1 MSDQPDTPDQ
11 SLDSP
16 QSGQRNRQPESP
28 ASPPLLFEPHQTPR
42 SSGFVRWGF
51 AVLIGIA
58 WLSSGIFVVG
68 TDEVAVL
75 QVFGR
80 AERTTDGVVVLRSSG
95 LYFHCP
101 WPITRIQR
109 VRLNEVRTVTVGSSE
124 LDQINSGGDFL
135 RVMDES
141 QQTQLLSGDK
151 NILHVQL
158 NVNYR
163 IASDQIGDW
172 LFSSTDVE
180 RRLKLLAGSVLADVV
195 LRSGVDFVH
204 TLGHNEIRQA
214 VLTGLHQQIEQ
225 NSLGVEIDDV
235 TIASVAPPVRVK
247 ADFVDVMNARADRET
262 YVNRARSY
270 ESQREADAKA
280 EAAKL
285 ENEAQSYA
293 RRKLDLAR
301 AEAES
306 FSRLINQF
314 ELAAASGSSSYS
326 EVRQMALRRQLIDTL
341 QEVLSR
347 ADAKVV
353 LDSGKQVDITLHR
366 NPRGQ

>member
-1 MSDQPDTPDQ
+1 MSDQPETPQRSPDSRQ
-11 SLDSP
+11 SSHLNQQSDSMV
-16 QSGQRNRQPESP
+16 SS
-28 ASPPLLFEPHQTPR
+28 PLLFEPQTAPR
-42 SSGFVRWGF
+42 SRGLVRCVVV
-51 AVLIGIA
+51 VLIGVV

-68 TDEVAVL
+68 TDEVAVV

-80 AERTTDGVVVLRSSG
+80 AERTTGGVIVLRSSG
-95 LYFHCP
+95 LYFHWP
-101 WPITRIQR
+101 WPITRIRR

-124 LDQINSGGDFL
+124 LDQIKSGGDFL
-135 RVMDES
+135 RVTDHS

-163 IASDQIGDW
+163 ITSDQIGDW
-172 LFSSTDVE
+172 LFGSTDGE

-214 VLTGLHQQIEQ
+214 VLAGLEQQIDQ
-225 NSLGVEIDDV
+225 NSLGVAIDDV

-280 EAAKL
+280 EAAKRQ
-285 ENEAQSYA
+285 NEARSYA

-306 FSRLINQF
+306 FNRLIDQF
-314 ELAAASGSSSYS
+314 ELASDSSSTSYS

-341 QEVLSR
+341 QEALSR